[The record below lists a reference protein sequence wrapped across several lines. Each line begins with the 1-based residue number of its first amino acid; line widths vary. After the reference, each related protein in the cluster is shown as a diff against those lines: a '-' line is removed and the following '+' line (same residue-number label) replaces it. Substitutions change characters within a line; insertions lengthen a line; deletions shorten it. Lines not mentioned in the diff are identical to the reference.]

1 MKTLN
6 IRLIITLLVVVLAL
20 YFIYPTY
27 QFYTLS
33 ETQKQF
39 MPKEKFRELKNK
51 SINLGLDL
59 QGGMYLVLQVD
70 VPQSVP
76 NKNEVVD
83 RTVFVLKNRIDNL
96 GIAEPIVQKL
106 GSERLMIQLPGVLDR
121 ERAREIIGRTAQ
133 LEFRLLAEPEIL
145 NSTINRIDRYLSG
158 QIDTIS
164 KDTTKKDTSN
174 LSIDTLLKNKLF
186 SSLLINYGGDLAISE
201 EFIDSVKKIL
211 IREDVKSLIPRGYA
225 FFFGNLETSGNA
237 NFRRLFLLRDKADL
251 TGAYLVNALA
261 TVGGDQFNPN
271 APVVSLEFNPRGAMI
286 FANITSANVG
296 KRLAIVLD
304 SFVYSAPQ
312 IREAILGGRAQ
323 ITGIQGMQE
332 AKDLANILKA
342 GALPAPVRI
351 LEERSV
357 GPTLGKDSID
367 KGTKAIVFGYLF
379 VLLFM
384 LFYYR
389 LGGFITVLIQALNLL
404 IIISILSLLNATLT
418 LPGMAGLI
426 LTVGFAID
434 ANVLI
439 FERMREEM
447 RKGKDFISAIEYG
460 YANASRVI
468 WDTNILHLLAA
479 IVLMFFGSGPVKGF
493 AVVLAIGV
501 ATSLFTA
508 VFVSRLIFDLLVYRF
523 NVKYIPI

>member
-6 IRLIITLLVVVLAL
+6 IRIIITLIVIAFSI
-20 YFIYPTY
+20 YFLYPTIQY
-27 QFYTLS
+27 YTLS
-33 ETQKQF
+33 DAQKEF
-39 MPKEKFRELKNK
+39 MPKEKLRELKKK

-59 QGGMYLVLQVD
+59 QGGMYLVLHVET
-70 VPQSVP
+70 P
-76 NKNEVVD
+76 KNANLNEKNDIVE
-83 RTVFVLKNRIDNL
+83 RTTFVIKNRIDNL
-96 GIAEPIVQKL
+96 GIAEPIVQKI
-106 GSERLMIQLPGVLDR
+106 GSERIMVQLPGVLDR

-133 LEFRLLAEPEIL
+133 LEFRLLAEPQIL
-145 NSTINRIDRYLSG
+145 EATINRIDRYLSG
-158 QIDTIS
+158 EKDTIR
-164 KDTTKKDTSN
+164 DTTK
-174 LSIDTLLKNKLF
+174 IDTLLKNKPF
-186 SSLLINYGGDLAISE
+186 SSLLVNYGGDLAISE
-201 EFIDSVKKIL
+201 ELIDSVKKIL
-211 IREDVKSLIPRGYA
+211 NREDIKNLIPKGYS
-225 FFFGNLETSGNA
+225 FFFGNLESAGNIK
-237 NFRRLFLLRDKADL
+237 FRKLFLLRDKADL
-251 TGAYLVNALA
+251 TGAYLINAVA

-286 FANITSANVG
+286 FANITSSNVG

-323 ITGIQGMQE
+323 ITGIQSMQE

-357 GPTLGKDSID
+357 GPTLGKDSIE
-367 KGTKAIVFGYLF
+367 KGTKSIIFGYLF
-379 VLLFM
+379 VLIFM
-384 LFYYR
+384 MFYYR
-389 LGGFITVLIQALNLL
+389 LGGLITVTIQALNFL
-404 IIISILSLLNATLT
+404 IILAILSILGATLT

-447 RKGKDFISAIEYG
+447 RNGKDFISAIEYG
-460 YANASRVI
+460 YKNASRAI
-468 WDTNILHLLAA
+468 WDTKILHFLAA
-479 IVLMFFGSGPVKGF
+479 LVLTFFGSGPIKGF
-493 AVVLAIGV
+493 AVILAIGV

-508 VFVSRLIFDLLVYRF
+508 VFVSRLIFDILVYKF

>member
-6 IRLIITLLVVVLAL
+6 IRLIITLIVILISF
-20 YFIYPTY
+20 YFLYPTI

-33 ETQKQF
+33 EAQKQF
-39 MPKEKFRELKNK
+39 MPKEKLRELKNK

-70 VPQSVP
+70 VPNNVP
-76 NKNEVVD
+76 DKNEVVE
-83 RTVFVLKNRIDNL
+83 RTAFVIKNRIDNL
-96 GIAEPIVQKL
+96 GIAEPIVQKI
-106 GSERLMIQLPGVLDR
+106 GAERIMVQLPGVLDR

-133 LEFRLLAEPEIL
+133 LEFRLLAEPQIL
-145 NSTINRIDRYLSG
+145 EMTINRIDRYLSG
-158 QIDTIS
+158 QTDTL
-164 KDTTKKDTSN
+164 KNDTTKA
-174 LSIDTLLKNKLF
+174 DTLLKNKPF
-186 SSLLINYGGDLAISE
+186 SSLLINYGGDIAIIE

-211 IREDVKSLIPRGYA
+211 SREDVINLIPKGYK
-225 FFFGNLETSGNA
+225 FFFGNLESSGNSK
-237 NFRRLFLLRDKADL
+237 FRRLYLLRDKADL
-251 TGAYLVNALA
+251 TGAYLTNAVA

-286 FANITSANVG
+286 FANITSSNVG

-323 ITGIQGMQE
+323 ITGIQTMQE

-357 GPTLGKDSID
+357 GPTLGKDSIER
-367 KGTKAIVFGYLF
+367 GTKAIIFGYLF

-384 LFYYR
+384 MFYYR
-389 LGGFITVLIQALNLL
+389 IGGFITVLIQALNFL
-404 IIISILSLLNATLT
+404 IILAILSMLGATLT

-439 FERMREEM
+439 FERMREEL
-447 RKGKDFISAIEYG
+447 RNGKDFISAIEYG
-460 YANASRVI
+460 YKNASRAI
-468 WDTNILHLLAA
+468 WDVNILHFLAA
-479 IVLMFFGSGPVKGF
+479 LVLAFFGSGPVKGF
-493 AVVLAIGV
+493 AVILAIGV

-508 VFVSRLIFDLLVYRF
+508 VFVSKLIFELLVYRF